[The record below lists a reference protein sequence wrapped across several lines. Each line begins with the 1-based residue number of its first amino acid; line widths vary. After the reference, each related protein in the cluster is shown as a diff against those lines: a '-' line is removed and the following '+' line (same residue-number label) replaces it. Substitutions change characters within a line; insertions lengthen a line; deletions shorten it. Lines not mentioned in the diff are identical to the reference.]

1 MPQQNLTDDEFIRQM
16 TVGTPSAEQEEVF
29 RALGQGDVMQKQELK
44 SSSPRSENALPTRSE
59 QALRAYVEAAN
70 PRASIKQQRLYP
82 GVLGAVSGD
91 NPDEILISSNTKQSP
106 EAMEG
111 TVLHELEHSLSLRGA
126 NPLGAL
132 TLTKG
137 EPITTDNNYRFD
149 LLYNMQGKKGKKIEK
164 PNMADLLLLSKS
176 GEGKKKRLTMVQ
188 NFMNNRHLIE
198 EFFGRPIDSSYF
210 SPNMFKAQLRSGTQG
225 ALFDEQIAD
234 LSALEQLT
242 GKSLTRDKEMRKLLF
257 PDDRSAE
264 VYDAIT
270 GYRQTRLD
278 SKDLPPYTP
287 VSPEDPSVLDRL
299 KGLFGKKEGG
309 DVSNEDF
316 IRQMT
321 VGTPSS
327 DQEADP
333 DVVKDIVRGVQYTP
347 FDVLGAPVDIATM
360 VMRPLGYNVEKPVG
374 GSDYFIDQAAKLGLF
389 KSSTG
394 SGAELLGRIAG
405 GGATPALARGVS
417 KVAGATE
424 DFISNQLKG
433 RADRRVIQE
442 AAAKVPP
449 DTAYDPLRDRMEQI
463 GALTYAIKPKG
474 GNVVSQNIQTSLD
487 NIRPMMAVPG
497 EGVLPPSRMFASSY
511 AARLKDQIEKSRQAG
526 DPTAYLEG
534 KLSAVEPNAA
544 LDNWIQT
551 KLSKYVRTDM
561 GSEADPVRKLAE
573 EMSTKVKADYEVGLK
588 RIAKMK
594 SDIAKAK
601 AKNKNTDASETTLA
615 AEIEKVEGAFRQTSL
630 LPAALG
636 PYTHPA
642 LRTAENR
649 EMAGFSPYPIS
660 KTNLGKEWEEI
671 ADMEF
676 RPHKAGDL
684 VKTNSLAFQENP
696 WIGNLNP
703 DEIVYTVDPYIYQKP
718 MFTHTVDELKN
729 ALDPASGLPQR
740 LQLKPEDMQQLSIDK
755 AFRLVNNI
763 NDWRLEQ
770 RIALNLEEA
779 NRAAVTVKQ
788 YPGSPGN
795 LQWQEIKAPT
805 YTELPPGYTI
815 EKLDDATSVLKGP
828 DGKSLTYFGATDGP
842 ASNHQ
847 KEALSFLS
855 KNDLERALK
864 YEGST
869 MRHCVGGYCDD
880 VWSGRTRT
888 YSLRDSKGEPHVT
901 IETAPADIRRNG
913 NTPRDFIDSL
923 GLENLSEFSSRY
935 GIDKNEINNLFYKD
949 QPLDTVQVSR
959 KIIASPEFQ
968 QWLKS
973 RPDEILQIKG
983 KANEKP
989 IKKYIPFVQDFVLSG
1004 KWSSVGDIRN
1014 AELNKLDRG
1023 GKLLRELSEEG
1034 YDISKIPQYVTD
1046 EELKELMKIRMNFES
1061 NRALKKLDKKA
1072 AGGEV
1077 SNADFIE
1084 QMTVGTRPTDQE
1096 TSGSFIGKK
1105 LDELGIS
1112 PADFLLMAGKFPS
1125 ALGLALTPTP
1135 AGAGEEEELARL
1147 RGLAA
1152 QETATTEGGTA
1163 KALLQAVKSKNPAA
1177 AVKAISEVTKAKPK
1191 SLTKKD
1197 LQGIASELETSRGQ
1211 LAEIVKKY
1219 PQLRDASIADVEAL
1233 TKGDPFTAYRGI
1245 SLLPGRELRREEIPS
1260 MTMDP
1265 SVALS
1270 MIKDAP
1276 VMMTKEGFITA
1287 TPVLRQYPGMQASE
1301 TQIYVPSL
1309 IEQISE
1315 RQPGALEMKIPT
1327 RSGEKMTVADIF
1339 KEVKGEKELLAD
1351 VSKKEPQDVLFN
1363 RYQGGV
1369 GDRYLMEVAR
1379 KVLAGK
1385 YEGGESLVKEIGGY
1399 QTDPK
1404 ALAQE
1409 FDEFAEMVK
1418 KRVAIKKAKGGEMTN
1433 NDFIRNRQEGS
1444 PQEGEVA
1451 NDDFIQ
1457 QMMTGTPPTDQ
1468 EADPD
1473 VVKDIV
1479 RGAQYTPFDLLG
1491 APVDIATMAIRP
1503 FGYNVEKPVGGSEYF
1518 IDQAAKLG
1526 LFKPS
1531 TGSAA
1536 ELLGRIGGGGATP
1549 AIARGITKAADAT
1562 GDFISGQLKGRADRQ
1577 AVQQA
1582 AAKVPPDT
1590 AYDPLRDRMEQIG
1603 ALTYAVKPTPAP
1615 VAQAPKNQM
1624 GFYSAVEDTIL
1635 RLPQEKGTAQQ
1646 FLAQISKAPGVKQG
1660 EIKATGLE
1668 DFLKSKGTGPVTKEE
1683 VRSFLDSNKVQVDE
1697 VVLGAGKVL
1706 SPEAKRLSDAAFSR
1720 MEEADNKWPR
1730 FLNRY

>member
-1 MPQQNLTDDEFIRQM
+1 MPQQNLTDDE
-16 TVGTPSAEQEEVF
+16 
-29 RALGQGDVMQKQELK
+29 
-44 SSSPRSENALPTRSE
+44 
-59 QALRAYVEAAN
+59 
-70 PRASIKQQRLYP
+70 
-82 GVLGAVSGD
+82 
-91 NPDEILISSNTKQSP
+91 
-106 EAMEG
+106 
-111 TVLHELEHSLSLRGA
+111 
-126 NPLGAL
+126 
-132 TLTKG
+132 
-137 EPITTDNNYRFD
+137 
-149 LLYNMQGKKGKKIEK
+149 
-164 PNMADLLLLSKS
+164 
-176 GEGKKKRLTMVQ
+176 
-188 NFMNNRHLIE
+188 
-198 EFFGRPIDSSYF
+198 
-210 SPNMFKAQLRSGTQG
+210 
-225 ALFDEQIAD
+225 
-234 LSALEQLT
+234 
-242 GKSLTRDKEMRKLLF
+242 
-257 PDDRSAE
+257 
-264 VYDAIT
+264 
-270 GYRQTRLD
+270 
-278 SKDLPPYTP
+278 
-287 VSPEDPSVLDRL
+287 
-299 KGLFGKKEGG
+299 
-309 DVSNEDF
+309 F

-389 KSSTG
+389 KPSTG

-474 GNVVSQNIQTSLD
+474 GNVVPQNIQTSLD

-636 PYTHPA
+636 PTHPA
-642 LRTAENR
+642 LRTDRAALAAENR

-1046 EELKELMKIRMNFES
+1046 EELKELMKILMNFDS

-1077 SNADFIE
+1077 SNADFI
-1084 QMTVGTRPTDQE
+1084 
-1096 TSGSFIGKK
+1096 
-1105 LDELGIS
+1105 
-1112 PADFLLMAGKFPS
+1112 
-1125 ALGLALTPTP
+1125 
-1135 AGAGEEEELARL
+1135 
-1147 RGLAA
+1147 
-1152 QETATTEGGTA
+1152 
-1163 KALLQAVKSKNPAA
+1163 
-1177 AVKAISEVTKAKPK
+1177 
-1191 SLTKKD
+1191 
-1197 LQGIASELETSRGQ
+1197 
-1211 LAEIVKKY
+1211 
-1219 PQLRDASIADVEAL
+1219 
-1233 TKGDPFTAYRGI
+1233 
-1245 SLLPGRELRREEIPS
+1245 
-1260 MTMDP
+1260 
-1265 SVALS
+1265 
-1270 MIKDAP
+1270 
-1276 VMMTKEGFITA
+1276 
-1287 TPVLRQYPGMQASE
+1287 
-1301 TQIYVPSL
+1301 
-1309 IEQISE
+1309 
-1315 RQPGALEMKIPT
+1315 
-1327 RSGEKMTVADIF
+1327 
-1339 KEVKGEKELLAD
+1339 
-1351 VSKKEPQDVLFN
+1351 
-1363 RYQGGV
+1363 
-1369 GDRYLMEVAR
+1369 
-1379 KVLAGK
+1379 
-1385 YEGGESLVKEIGGY
+1385 
-1399 QTDPK
+1399 
-1404 ALAQE
+1404 
-1409 FDEFAEMVK
+1409 
-1418 KRVAIKKAKGGEMTN
+1418 
-1433 NDFIRNRQEGS
+1433 RNREKGS

-1603 ALTYAVKPTPAP
+1603 ALTYAVKPKGGNVLTSKGSP
-1615 VAQAPKNQM
+1615 VGNYIEDVITKVKGEGRDEIIPTQNRD
-1624 GFYSAVEDTIL
+1624 AVEKFIAQKMPKYLAKDFGTETDPIRVALQEGRMATFGEDKQKLRKYSLAAARGGDPEAIFDVTRAYDQGTSLRPYFINPDSKAGYLDRMNVKAKVIDDLVKKIVAEGGDEDAARSSLEGYFTTAFRETTLEKVIEAANKPTEKYGEGFEALAAFGGADQMEFIKKAAERGDIAYGLEPYHMLKMFNPKEVAETIGAVPSEKLSSMSFPEAFIEGTKALKTNRDFNAVIEIAKKGKGSTLPKEALLFGTKPVKVDVPSGNWIQITDPMAVDLEGRIMGHSVYRYNEPGNQYNLGGKEGFLSGRANIFSL
-1635 RLPQEKGTAQQ
+1635 RNEKGLPMVTVEMEDMTKIPNNPTPGPGPDFKVRQVQ
-1646 FLAQISKAPGVKQG
+1646 GKFNSLPDEYVDDVFELAK
-1660 EIKATGLE
+1660 
-1668 DFLKSKGTGPVTKEE
+1668 
-1683 VRSFLDSNKVQVDE
+1683 N
-1697 VVLGAGKVL
+1697 LGARWPGDFAG
-1706 SPEAKRLSDAAFSR
+1706 SQTYQADRTGKRLDENLLLTNGGNCTSSTR
-1720 MEEADNKWPR
+1720 LVKKPLVEK
-1730 FLNRY
+1730 

>member
-901 IETAPADIRRNG
+901 IETAPVTRRLGIGRESDLNDSIETFLTENPKNISERLGFGINDFAYARRNSV
-913 NTPRDFIDSL
+913 F
-923 GLENLSEFSSRY
+923 LSNPEARTELNRFVAA
-935 GIDKNEINNLFYKD
+935 IQDN
-949 QPLDTVQVSR
+949 
-959 KIIASPEFQ
+959 PEFK
-968 QWLKS
+968 QWSQS
-973 RPDEILQIKG
+973 RPVEEKILQIKG

-1004 KWSSVGDIRN
+1004 KWSSVGDRN

-1046 EELKELMKIRMNFES
+1046 EELKELI
-1061 NRALKKLDKKA
+1061 
-1072 AGGEV
+1072 
-1077 SNADFIE
+1077 
-1084 QMTVGTRPTDQE
+1084 
-1096 TSGSFIGKK
+1096 
-1105 LDELGIS
+1105 
-1112 PADFLLMAGKFPS
+1112 
-1125 ALGLALTPTP
+1125 
-1135 AGAGEEEELARL
+1135 
-1147 RGLAA
+1147 
-1152 QETATTEGGTA
+1152 
-1163 KALLQAVKSKNPAA
+1163 
-1177 AVKAISEVTKAKPK
+1177 
-1191 SLTKKD
+1191 
-1197 LQGIASELETSRGQ
+1197 
-1211 LAEIVKKY
+1211 KY
-1219 PQLRDASIADVEAL
+1219 
-1233 TKGDPFTAYRGI
+1233 
-1245 SLLPGRELRREEIPS
+1245 
-1260 MTMDP
+1260 
-1265 SVALS
+1265 
-1270 MIKDAP
+1270 
-1276 VMMTKEGFITA
+1276 
-1287 TPVLRQYPGMQASE
+1287 
-1301 TQIYVPSL
+1301 
-1309 IEQISE
+1309 
-1315 RQPGALEMKIPT
+1315 
-1327 RSGEKMTVADIF
+1327 
-1339 KEVKGEKELLAD
+1339 
-1351 VSKKEPQDVLFN
+1351 
-1363 RYQGGV
+1363 
-1369 GDRYLMEVAR
+1369 
-1379 KVLAGK
+1379 
-1385 YEGGESLVKEIGGY
+1385 
-1399 QTDPK
+1399 
-1404 ALAQE
+1404 
-1409 FDEFAEMVK
+1409 
-1418 KRVAIKKAKGGEMTN
+1418 
-1433 NDFIRNRQEGS
+1433 
-1444 PQEGEVA
+1444 
-1451 NDDFIQ
+1451 
-1457 QMMTGTPPTDQ
+1457 
-1468 EADPD
+1468 
-1473 VVKDIV
+1473 
-1479 RGAQYTPFDLLG
+1479 
-1491 APVDIATMAIRP
+1491 
-1503 FGYNVEKPVGGSEYF
+1503 
-1518 IDQAAKLG
+1518 
-1526 LFKPS
+1526 
-1531 TGSAA
+1531 
-1536 ELLGRIGGGGATP
+1536 
-1549 AIARGITKAADAT
+1549 
-1562 GDFISGQLKGRADRQ
+1562 
-1577 AVQQA
+1577 
-1582 AAKVPPDT
+1582 
-1590 AYDPLRDRMEQIG
+1590 
-1603 ALTYAVKPTPAP
+1603 
-1615 VAQAPKNQM
+1615 
-1624 GFYSAVEDTIL
+1624 
-1635 RLPQEKGTAQQ
+1635 
-1646 FLAQISKAPGVKQG
+1646 
-1660 EIKATGLE
+1660 
-1668 DFLKSKGTGPVTKEE
+1668 
-1683 VRSFLDSNKVQVDE
+1683 
-1697 VVLGAGKVL
+1697 
-1706 SPEAKRLSDAAFSR
+1706 
-1720 MEEADNKWPR
+1720 
-1730 FLNRY
+1730 

>member
-1 MPQQNLTDDEFIRQM
+1 MPQQNLTDDE
-16 TVGTPSAEQEEVF
+16 
-29 RALGQGDVMQKQELK
+29 
-44 SSSPRSENALPTRSE
+44 
-59 QALRAYVEAAN
+59 
-70 PRASIKQQRLYP
+70 
-82 GVLGAVSGD
+82 
-91 NPDEILISSNTKQSP
+91 
-106 EAMEG
+106 
-111 TVLHELEHSLSLRGA
+111 
-126 NPLGAL
+126 
-132 TLTKG
+132 
-137 EPITTDNNYRFD
+137 
-149 LLYNMQGKKGKKIEK
+149 
-164 PNMADLLLLSKS
+164 
-176 GEGKKKRLTMVQ
+176 
-188 NFMNNRHLIE
+188 
-198 EFFGRPIDSSYF
+198 
-210 SPNMFKAQLRSGTQG
+210 
-225 ALFDEQIAD
+225 
-234 LSALEQLT
+234 
-242 GKSLTRDKEMRKLLF
+242 
-257 PDDRSAE
+257 
-264 VYDAIT
+264 
-270 GYRQTRLD
+270 
-278 SKDLPPYTP
+278 
-287 VSPEDPSVLDRL
+287 
-299 KGLFGKKEGG
+299 
-309 DVSNEDF
+309 F

-389 KSSTG
+389 KPSTD

-433 RADRRVIQE
+433 RADRRVVQE

-642 LRTAENR
+642 LRTNRAALAAENR

-901 IETAPADIRRNG
+901 IETAPVTRRLGIGRESDLNDSIETFLTENPKNISERLGFGINDFAYARRNSV
-913 NTPRDFIDSL
+913 F
-923 GLENLSEFSSRY
+923 LSNPEARTELNRFVAA
-935 GIDKNEINNLFYKD
+935 IQDN
-949 QPLDTVQVSR
+949 
-959 KIIASPEFQ
+959 PEFK
-968 QWLKS
+968 QWSQS
-973 RPDEILQIKG
+973 RPVEEKILQIKG

-989 IKKYIPFVQDFVLSG
+989 IKKYIPFVQDFLSLQR
-1004 KWSSVGDIRN
+1004 WHSIGDLKNTDLVPLQPTLLKSAQDLGFTPNVITTAGGQSYITKEEFNRL
-1014 AELNKLDRG
+1014 AELFGGMNK
-1023 GKLLRELSEEG
+1023 
-1034 YDISKIPQYVTD
+1034 Y
-1046 EELKELMKIRMNFES
+1046 
-1061 NRALKKLDKKA
+1061 A

-1077 SNADFIE
+1077 SNADFI
-1084 QMTVGTRPTDQE
+1084 
-1096 TSGSFIGKK
+1096 
-1105 LDELGIS
+1105 
-1112 PADFLLMAGKFPS
+1112 
-1125 ALGLALTPTP
+1125 
-1135 AGAGEEEELARL
+1135 
-1147 RGLAA
+1147 
-1152 QETATTEGGTA
+1152 
-1163 KALLQAVKSKNPAA
+1163 
-1177 AVKAISEVTKAKPK
+1177 
-1191 SLTKKD
+1191 
-1197 LQGIASELETSRGQ
+1197 
-1211 LAEIVKKY
+1211 
-1219 PQLRDASIADVEAL
+1219 
-1233 TKGDPFTAYRGI
+1233 
-1245 SLLPGRELRREEIPS
+1245 
-1260 MTMDP
+1260 
-1265 SVALS
+1265 
-1270 MIKDAP
+1270 
-1276 VMMTKEGFITA
+1276 
-1287 TPVLRQYPGMQASE
+1287 
-1301 TQIYVPSL
+1301 
-1309 IEQISE
+1309 
-1315 RQPGALEMKIPT
+1315 
-1327 RSGEKMTVADIF
+1327 
-1339 KEVKGEKELLAD
+1339 
-1351 VSKKEPQDVLFN
+1351 
-1363 RYQGGV
+1363 
-1369 GDRYLMEVAR
+1369 
-1379 KVLAGK
+1379 
-1385 YEGGESLVKEIGGY
+1385 
-1399 QTDPK
+1399 
-1404 ALAQE
+1404 
-1409 FDEFAEMVK
+1409 
-1418 KRVAIKKAKGGEMTN
+1418 
-1433 NDFIRNRQEGS
+1433 RNRQEGS
-1444 PQEGEVA
+1444 PPEGEVA
-1451 NDDFIQ
+1451 DDDFTQTIDEARTRHVNRALQVKINLYQHGLISLDELATYMPGIDPYNIAEMFGGTDSNPLDKAKSKDIKTLPYSPPKGIEAIDLDELARGDEGMTEEEFNPSRIPDVNRLGELGPYGDFGLPYVGRPLILKNGGDVSNEDFIQ

-1603 ALTYAVKPTPAP
+1603 ALTYAVKPKGGNVLTSKGSP
-1615 VAQAPKNQM
+1615 VGNYIEDVITKVKGEGRDEIIPTQNRD
-1624 GFYSAVEDTIL
+1624 AVEKFIAQKMPKYLAKDFGTETDPIRVALQEGRMATFGEDKQKLRKYSLAAARGGDPEAIFDVTRAYDQGTSLRPYFINPDSKAGYLDRMNVKAKGIDDLVKKIVAEGGDEDAARSALEGYSTTGFRETTLEKVIEAANKPTEKYGEGFEALAAFGGADQMEFIKKAAERGDIAYGLEPYHMLKMFNPKEVAETIGAVPSEKLSSMSFPEAFIEGTKALKTKRDFNAVIEIAKKGKGSTLPKEALLFGTKPVKVDVPSGNWIQITDPMAVDLEGRIMGHSVYRYNEPGNQYNLGGKEGFLSGRANIFSL
-1635 RLPQEKGTAQQ
+1635 RNEKGLPMVTVEMEDMTKIPNNPTPGPGPDFKVRQVQ
-1646 FLAQISKAPGVKQG
+1646 GKFNSLPDEYVDDVFELARNLGARWPGDFAGSQTYQADRTGKRLENSITYQWGKLYEQYKAGK
-1660 EIKATGLE
+1660 KATGGE
-1668 DFLKSKGTGPVTKEE
+1668 ITKFI
-1683 VRSFLDSNKVQVDE
+1683 R
-1697 VVLGAGKVL
+1697 
-1706 SPEAKRLSDAAFSR
+1706 
-1720 MEEADNKWPR
+1720 DNT
-1730 FLNRY
+1730 

>member
-1 MPQQNLTDDEFIRQM
+1 
-16 TVGTPSAEQEEVF
+16 
-29 RALGQGDVMQKQELK
+29 
-44 SSSPRSENALPTRSE
+44 
-59 QALRAYVEAAN
+59 
-70 PRASIKQQRLYP
+70 
-82 GVLGAVSGD
+82 
-91 NPDEILISSNTKQSP
+91 
-106 EAMEG
+106 
-111 TVLHELEHSLSLRGA
+111 
-126 NPLGAL
+126 
-132 TLTKG
+132 
-137 EPITTDNNYRFD
+137 
-149 LLYNMQGKKGKKIEK
+149 MQGKKGKKIEK

-287 VSPEDPSVLDRL
+287 VSPEEPGMLDRL

-389 KSSTG
+389 KPSTG

-983 KANEKP
+983 KAN
-989 IKKYIPFVQDFVLSG
+989 VLSG

-1046 EELKELMKIRMNFES
+1046 EELKELMKILMNFDS

-1077 SNADFIE
+1077 SNA
-1084 QMTVGTRPTDQE
+1084 
-1096 TSGSFIGKK
+1096 
-1105 LDELGIS
+1105 
-1112 PADFLLMAGKFPS
+1112 
-1125 ALGLALTPTP
+1125 
-1135 AGAGEEEELARL
+1135 
-1147 RGLAA
+1147 
-1152 QETATTEGGTA
+1152 
-1163 KALLQAVKSKNPAA
+1163 
-1177 AVKAISEVTKAKPK
+1177 
-1191 SLTKKD
+1191 
-1197 LQGIASELETSRGQ
+1197 
-1211 LAEIVKKY
+1211 
-1219 PQLRDASIADVEAL
+1219 
-1233 TKGDPFTAYRGI
+1233 
-1245 SLLPGRELRREEIPS
+1245 
-1260 MTMDP
+1260 
-1265 SVALS
+1265 
-1270 MIKDAP
+1270 
-1276 VMMTKEGFITA
+1276 
-1287 TPVLRQYPGMQASE
+1287 
-1301 TQIYVPSL
+1301 
-1309 IEQISE
+1309 
-1315 RQPGALEMKIPT
+1315 
-1327 RSGEKMTVADIF
+1327 
-1339 KEVKGEKELLAD
+1339 
-1351 VSKKEPQDVLFN
+1351 
-1363 RYQGGV
+1363 
-1369 GDRYLMEVAR
+1369 
-1379 KVLAGK
+1379 
-1385 YEGGESLVKEIGGY
+1385 
-1399 QTDPK
+1399 
-1404 ALAQE
+1404 
-1409 FDEFAEMVK
+1409 
-1418 KRVAIKKAKGGEMTN
+1418 
-1433 NDFIRNRQEGS
+1433 DFIRNRQEGS

-1457 QMMTGTPPTDQ
+1457 QMMTGTPPTNQ

-1706 SPEAKRLSDAAFSR
+1706 STEAKRLSDAAFSR
-1720 MEEADNKWPR
+1720 MEEADNKMAPFFEQMLANNSTVGGQEPYSTFYRIRGPLAREIANGDQDAVNELYALNLPPEVRQAALDYASAKQEYQLYTKQARKMEKPKFGKYNIPGGTNPR
-1730 FLNRY
+1730 EIYLTLPGSEGDVLSAQEIARLNELGRKRIGSSLDGLSPPEQSEYFSLIDRREKAGSRFTVPGSHSVSPEADKNRVAHIFLDDRTDAQGNKVLFVQEMQSDWAKTGRDKGFVTKQGELPVGWGTFQDKKSGDWYVVDKTKTQVGVYAPTKEEAIFSATVGSNKGIPSAPFVTSTEDWVNLSLKRVINEAVENGYDKVAFIKGEQAADKYSLRTFVDQITADRGFATGDDLYVSITPKNSLSPHAFYVGPDGAIKEPISADVRSKFLGKPLSEVIGKEAAEKLLSTKIGESQTLKEEGLAFGGQGMKGFYDNVLPKTANKLLEKLGSKIEPVVMEKEVPSRLHNNASSFLDWMGTNHPGTSRSDAAREWAQGMDGYITPFVKEYYEATKPMEQLGFKITPEMIELVKTKGLPQFAKGGEVSTKDFIQAHA

>member
-1 MPQQNLTDDEFIRQM
+1 
-16 TVGTPSAEQEEVF
+16 
-29 RALGQGDVMQKQELK
+29 
-44 SSSPRSENALPTRSE
+44 
-59 QALRAYVEAAN
+59 
-70 PRASIKQQRLYP
+70 
-82 GVLGAVSGD
+82 
-91 NPDEILISSNTKQSP
+91 
-106 EAMEG
+106 
-111 TVLHELEHSLSLRGA
+111 
-126 NPLGAL
+126 
-132 TLTKG
+132 
-137 EPITTDNNYRFD
+137 
-149 LLYNMQGKKGKKIEK
+149 
-164 PNMADLLLLSKS
+164 
-176 GEGKKKRLTMVQ
+176 
-188 NFMNNRHLIE
+188 
-198 EFFGRPIDSSYF
+198 
-210 SPNMFKAQLRSGTQG
+210 
-225 ALFDEQIAD
+225 
-234 LSALEQLT
+234 
-242 GKSLTRDKEMRKLLF
+242 
-257 PDDRSAE
+257 
-264 VYDAIT
+264 
-270 GYRQTRLD
+270 
-278 SKDLPPYTP
+278 
-287 VSPEDPSVLDRL
+287 
-299 KGLFGKKEGG
+299 
-309 DVSNEDF
+309 
-316 IRQMT
+316 MT

-389 KSSTG
+389 KPSTG

-901 IETAPADIRRNG
+901 IETAPVTRRLGIGRESDLNDSIETFLTENPKNISERLGFGINDFAYARRNSV
-913 NTPRDFIDSL
+913 F
-923 GLENLSEFSSRY
+923 LSNPEARTELNRFVAA
-935 GIDKNEINNLFYKD
+935 IQDN
-949 QPLDTVQVSR
+949 
-959 KIIASPEFQ
+959 PEFK
-968 QWLKS
+968 QWSQS
-973 RPDEILQIKG
+973 RPVEEKILQIKG

-989 IKKYIPFVQDFVLSG
+989 IKKYIPFVQDFLSLQR
-1004 KWSSVGDIRN
+1004 WHSIGDLKNTDLVPLQPTLLKSAQDLGFTPNVITTAGGQSYITKEEFNRL
-1014 AELNKLDRG
+1014 AELFGGMNK
-1023 GKLLRELSEEG
+1023 
-1034 YDISKIPQYVTD
+1034 Y
-1046 EELKELMKIRMNFES
+1046 
-1061 NRALKKLDKKA
+1061 A

-1077 SNADFIE
+1077 SNADFI
-1084 QMTVGTRPTDQE
+1084 
-1096 TSGSFIGKK
+1096 
-1105 LDELGIS
+1105 
-1112 PADFLLMAGKFPS
+1112 
-1125 ALGLALTPTP
+1125 
-1135 AGAGEEEELARL
+1135 
-1147 RGLAA
+1147 
-1152 QETATTEGGTA
+1152 
-1163 KALLQAVKSKNPAA
+1163 
-1177 AVKAISEVTKAKPK
+1177 
-1191 SLTKKD
+1191 
-1197 LQGIASELETSRGQ
+1197 
-1211 LAEIVKKY
+1211 
-1219 PQLRDASIADVEAL
+1219 
-1233 TKGDPFTAYRGI
+1233 
-1245 SLLPGRELRREEIPS
+1245 
-1260 MTMDP
+1260 
-1265 SVALS
+1265 
-1270 MIKDAP
+1270 
-1276 VMMTKEGFITA
+1276 
-1287 TPVLRQYPGMQASE
+1287 
-1301 TQIYVPSL
+1301 
-1309 IEQISE
+1309 
-1315 RQPGALEMKIPT
+1315 
-1327 RSGEKMTVADIF
+1327 
-1339 KEVKGEKELLAD
+1339 
-1351 VSKKEPQDVLFN
+1351 
-1363 RYQGGV
+1363 
-1369 GDRYLMEVAR
+1369 
-1379 KVLAGK
+1379 
-1385 YEGGESLVKEIGGY
+1385 
-1399 QTDPK
+1399 
-1404 ALAQE
+1404 
-1409 FDEFAEMVK
+1409 
-1418 KRVAIKKAKGGEMTN
+1418 
-1433 NDFIRNRQEGS
+1433 RNRQEGS
-1444 PQEGEVA
+1444 PPEGEVA
-1451 NDDFIQ
+1451 DDDFTQTIDEARTRHVNRALQVKINLYQHGLISLDELATYMPGIDPYNIAEMFGGTDSNPLDKAKSKDIKTLPYSPPKGIEAIDLDELARGDEGMTEEEFNPSRIPDVNRLGELGPYGDFGLPYVGRPLILKNGGDVSNEDFIQ
-1457 QMMTGTPPTDQ
+1457 QMMTGTPPT
-1468 EADPD
+1468 
-1473 VVKDIV
+1473 
-1479 RGAQYTPFDLLG
+1479 
-1491 APVDIATMAIRP
+1491 
-1503 FGYNVEKPVGGSEYF
+1503 
-1518 IDQAAKLG
+1518 
-1526 LFKPS
+1526 
-1531 TGSAA
+1531 
-1536 ELLGRIGGGGATP
+1536 
-1549 AIARGITKAADAT
+1549 TKKRT
-1562 GDFISGQLKGRADRQ
+1562 
-1577 AVQQA
+1577 
-1582 AAKVPPDT
+1582 
-1590 AYDPLRDRMEQIG
+1590 
-1603 ALTYAVKPTPAP
+1603 
-1615 VAQAPKNQM
+1615 QM
-1624 GFYSAVEDTIL
+1624 L
-1635 RLPQEKGTAQQ
+1635 
-1646 FLAQISKAPGVKQG
+1646 
-1660 EIKATGLE
+1660 
-1668 DFLKSKGTGPVTKEE
+1668 
-1683 VRSFLDSNKVQVDE
+1683 
-1697 VVLGAGKVL
+1697 
-1706 SPEAKRLSDAAFSR
+1706 
-1720 MEEADNKWPR
+1720 
-1730 FLNRY
+1730 

>member
-1 MPQQNLTDDEFIRQM
+1 
-16 TVGTPSAEQEEVF
+16 
-29 RALGQGDVMQKQELK
+29 
-44 SSSPRSENALPTRSE
+44 
-59 QALRAYVEAAN
+59 
-70 PRASIKQQRLYP
+70 
-82 GVLGAVSGD
+82 
-91 NPDEILISSNTKQSP
+91 
-106 EAMEG
+106 
-111 TVLHELEHSLSLRGA
+111 
-126 NPLGAL
+126 
-132 TLTKG
+132 
-137 EPITTDNNYRFD
+137 
-149 LLYNMQGKKGKKIEK
+149 
-164 PNMADLLLLSKS
+164 
-176 GEGKKKRLTMVQ
+176 
-188 NFMNNRHLIE
+188 MNNRHLIE

-389 KSSTG
+389 KPSTG

-642 LRTAENR
+642 LRTNRAALAAENR

-1046 EELKELMKIRMNFES
+1046 EELKELMKILMNFDS

-1077 SNADFIE
+1077 SNADFI
-1084 QMTVGTRPTDQE
+1084 
-1096 TSGSFIGKK
+1096 
-1105 LDELGIS
+1105 
-1112 PADFLLMAGKFPS
+1112 
-1125 ALGLALTPTP
+1125 
-1135 AGAGEEEELARL
+1135 
-1147 RGLAA
+1147 
-1152 QETATTEGGTA
+1152 
-1163 KALLQAVKSKNPAA
+1163 
-1177 AVKAISEVTKAKPK
+1177 
-1191 SLTKKD
+1191 
-1197 LQGIASELETSRGQ
+1197 
-1211 LAEIVKKY
+1211 
-1219 PQLRDASIADVEAL
+1219 
-1233 TKGDPFTAYRGI
+1233 
-1245 SLLPGRELRREEIPS
+1245 
-1260 MTMDP
+1260 
-1265 SVALS
+1265 
-1270 MIKDAP
+1270 
-1276 VMMTKEGFITA
+1276 
-1287 TPVLRQYPGMQASE
+1287 
-1301 TQIYVPSL
+1301 
-1309 IEQISE
+1309 
-1315 RQPGALEMKIPT
+1315 
-1327 RSGEKMTVADIF
+1327 
-1339 KEVKGEKELLAD
+1339 
-1351 VSKKEPQDVLFN
+1351 
-1363 RYQGGV
+1363 
-1369 GDRYLMEVAR
+1369 
-1379 KVLAGK
+1379 
-1385 YEGGESLVKEIGGY
+1385 
-1399 QTDPK
+1399 
-1404 ALAQE
+1404 
-1409 FDEFAEMVK
+1409 
-1418 KRVAIKKAKGGEMTN
+1418 
-1433 NDFIRNRQEGS
+1433 RNREEGS

-1457 QMMTGTPPTDQ
+1457 QMMTGTPPTNQ

-1697 VVLGAGKVL
+1697 VVLGADKVL
-1706 SPEAKRLSDAAFSR
+1706 SPEAKRLADETNARMAEIYDEKMLPFFQQLEAKGESLGGQHPYYVFSSLRGSLGRKAAQGDQEAIDEINALNLPPGIKQAVLDYASAKQEYQLYTKQARKMEKPKFDKYNIPGGTNPREIYLTLPGSEGDVLSAQEIARLNELGRKRIGSSLDGLSPPEQSEYFSLIDRREKAGSRFTVPGSHSVSPEADKNRVAHIFLDDRTDAQGNKVLFVQEMQSDWAKTGRDKGFVTKQGELPVGWGTFQDKKSGDWYVVDKTKTQVGVYAPTKEEAIFSATVGSNKGIPSAPFVTSTEDWVNLSLKRVINEAVENGYDKVAFISGQQAAAKYQLSTVLKGIEVSPLDTTYLTYDKQSIPFPSPRQVSPGSRVVELKQKGGGIIELYVNKEGTIEVVANDQFRQLAGKPLSEVVGKEMSEKIMATELKDKDSTQFTVKDMEVGGEGMKGFYDNVLPKTANKLLAKMGSKIEPVVMEKEVPSRLQNYASSFMDWMTVNHPEMSSSDAARAWAMGMDNNYYVKEYYEATKS
-1720 MEEADNKWPR
+1720 MEQLGFKITPEMVEMVKTKGLPQFAVGGEVTKFIR
-1730 FLNRY
+1730 AHA